1 MRIRKRKG
9 RRLKEMMARM
19 WMIDKKEVL
28 PEVKSDSVKISKVEE
43 AKEKE
48 RKRQK
53 IH

>member
-1 MRIRKRKG
+1 
-9 RRLKEMMARM
+9 M

-48 RKRQK
+48 RRGRKFTSFK
-53 IH
+53 C

>member
-1 MRIRKRKG
+1 
-9 RRLKEMMARM
+9 M
-19 WMIDKKEVL
+19 WIIDKKEVL